1 MSDSLITAFIFGALL
16 LGIFAGIAAHI
27 EWSENKNKKNNIRES
42 RYPPRIY
49 TQSIVQNNK
58 ISRGAR
64 KAKIVNRKGRN

>member
-27 EWSENKNKKNNIRES
+27 EWSENKNKKNNIQES